1 MNDLRPPFTWETA
14 KAKVENAERLW
25 NSRNPEVVA
34 VAYTEDCEWR
44 NRVEFIKGRAAI
56 IEFLKRK
63 WARELDYK
71 LMKELWTY
79 GDNRI
84 SVRFE
89 YEWRDSE
96 TGHWMRTHGNEQWE
110 FDSNGLVRR
119 RDMSANDYPIKE
131 SERRYF

>member
-1 MNDLRPPFTWETA
+1 MSLRPPFTAETA
-14 KAKVENAERLW
+14 KAKVESAERLW
-25 NSRNPEVVA
+25 NSRNPEAVA
-34 VAYTEDCEWR
+34 MAYTEDCVWR
-44 NRVEFIKGRAAI
+44 NRTEILKGRPAI

-89 YEWRDSE
+89 
-96 TGHWMRTHGNEQWE
+96 
-110 FDSNGLVRR
+110 
-119 RDMSANDYPIKE
+119 
-131 SERRYF
+131 